1 MVEKELNNQSQE
13 HPTSNTEEI
22 LDGDDPETN
31 VPTNPTYKHLLIH
44 TKKGRAVLAMGIL
57 HTTTVSG
64 CLTAAYFIAGI
75 ETTIG
80 LTVLYTIAV
89 TINTYVNNKKNRSML
104 WLTILFIVI
113 IPMIISLLII
123 TGYMLIT

>member
-1 MVEKELNNQSQE
+1 MNENEPPNQPQQSV
-13 HPTSNTEEI
+13 PTHNDE
-22 LDGDDPETN
+22 GDKGTSEMD
-31 VPTNPTYKHLLIH
+31 VPTNPTYTHLLLH
-44 TKKGRAVLAMGIL
+44 TKKGKAVLAMGVL
-57 HTTTVSG
+57 HTIIVVG

-89 TINTYVNNKKNRSML
+89 TINTYINNSKKQSML

-113 IPMIISLLII
+113 IPMTISLII
-123 TGYMLIT
+123 IAGYIIVS